1 MLNFDYL
8 KDIPELA
15 QLHQFCDLCEQ
26 RQYTEPDSSAINAR
40 KALEWLVKAIYK
52 MKGVE
57 PGERASLL
65 QLTTADVF
73 ADFIADPKLMKA
85 VHWVRKVGNLAAHD
99 GKVTRSDAFFTV
111 LNLYNLVGGVLL
123 KLRVLDTLAPFDKSL
138 LPTRQPRPRIL
149 VIRAEQTPE
158 AFADTV
164 EPVTVA
170 EAPQVKADI
179 SWGDI
184 SEAETRRRFIDLML
198 REAGWEVLDTE
209 GDVVGGK
216 ACIEVEVNG
225 MPNNAGKGYADYVL
239 FGTDGKPLAVVEA
252 KRTSKDANVGKHQA
266 ELYADCLEQRY
277 GVRPVIYYTN
287 GYEIYCID
295 GLGYPA
301 RRLFAFHTAKDL
313 ELIMS
318 RRTSRH
324 DITDFSVKDEISDRY
339 YQKRAIKSMCEWF
352 NARHRRGLLVMA
364 TGTGKTRTAI
374 SLVDVLQRNN
384 WVKNTLFLADRTSL
398 VNQAARNFSKLL
410 PNTSV
415 TVLSDKTTDVDPNA
429 RITFSTYQ
437 TMINY
442 VNTDHKPY
450 SIGRF
455 DLIIIDEAHRSVF
468 GKYGDIFRYF
478 DSLLVGLTATP
489 REQVDKST
497 YELLHLEGGEPTD
510 YYEYRT
516 AVEDGYLVDYTGL
529 IRGSKVV
536 NEGIK
541 YDDLSDDEKQQLE
554 QVWEYEQLNKDPDEE
569 WVPRNIGEQEIY
581 KYIYNTDT
589 IDKMLQDLMTNG
601 LKVQSGELIGKT
613 IIFAMN
619 SKTAKLIVERFN
631 ALYPEYGNGFC
642 EQIDYSINYSQ
653 DLIDKFSLRDNL
665 PQIAVSVDMLDT
677 GIDVPDVL
685 NLVFFKRVRSRIKF
699 MQMIGRGT
707 RLSPDIFGVGKAECR
722 LQRRCNIIGKPGPC
736 GEICKHKEQFF
747 IFDWGGNFKYFGE
760 NPKEGKAVKTTSLT
774 ERLFG
779 VRADI
784 ACALQAPQYQA
795 DDFAKGLHDEL
806 KTILQAEVGKLND
819 AHIAVR
825 NHWPAV
831 SKYRDP
837 AAWQYISE
845 VDVLDLK
852 NEVAPLLPKS
862 LENELAKKFD
872 LLSLYVQ
879 LGMVDENF
887 DSGRHEGQIT
897 IIADALRK
905 RSTIPDIQAKM
916 PLLNEIMTSA
926 FWDNKT
932 LASIEN
938 MRRELRDLMKY
949 LVSDGG
955 KTFTVTIEDYVTDG
969 GVAPKINTDVS
980 YREKLLDFLTQHRDH
995 PVLQKIHNLEYLS
1008 SEDIDELERILWQEL
1023 GSKEDYERY
1032 LKREK
1037 MTADI
1042 PVAAFI
1048 RKIVGLDRQK
1058 AIALFTE
1065 FISANTLTAG
1075 QEEFINNILN
1085 YVCMNGDMEKTV
1097 FRNNRIFR
1105 DSLLKYFP
1113 NKAAQVAKFVA
1124 MLHDA
1129 ITAA

>member
-8 KDIPELA
+8 KAIPELA

-26 RQYTEPDSSAINAR
+26 RQYTEPDSAAINAR

-52 MKGVE
+52 LKGIE
-57 PGERASLL
+57 PGERSSLL
-65 QLTTADVF
+65 ELSTSEVF
-73 ADFIADPKLMKA
+73 TDFIADPELMRA
-85 VHWVRKVGNLAAHD
+85 VHWIRKVGNLAAHD
-99 GKVTRSDAFFTV
+99 GKVTRRDSFFST

-123 KLRVLDTLAPFDKSL
+123 KLRVLDTLAPFDEKL
-138 LPTRQPRPRIL
+138 LPTRQPRQRIL
-149 VIRAEQTPE
+149 IVRAEQTPE
-158 AFADTV
+158 AFAATV
-164 EPVTVA
+164 EPEKVV
-170 EAPQVKADI
+170 EAPAVKAEL
-179 SWGDI
+179 SWCDI

-198 REAGWEVLDTE
+198 REAEWDVLETE
-209 GDVVGGK
+209 GDIAPAK
-216 ACIEVEVNG
+216 ACIEVEVEG
-225 MPNNAGKGYADYVL
+225 MPNNASKGYADYVL
-239 FGTDGKPLAVVEA
+239 FGKDGKPLAVIEA

-266 ELYADCLEQRY
+266 ELYADCLEKRY

-295 GLGYPA
+295 GLGYPP
-301 RRLFAFHTAKDL
+301 RRLFAFHTLKDL
-313 ELIMS
+313 EKIMS
-318 RRTSRH
+318 RRQSRH
-324 DITDFSVKDEISDRY
+324 DITDFSVKDAITDRY
-339 YQKRAIKSMCEWF
+339 YQKRAIKAMCEWL

-384 WVKNTLFLADRTSL
+384 WVKTTLFLADRTSL
-398 VNQAARNFSKLL
+398 VNQAAKNFGKLL
-410 PNTSV
+410 PNTSI
-415 TVLSDKTTDVDPNA
+415 TILSDKTTEIDFDA

-437 TMINY
+437 TMINF
-442 VNTDHKPY
+442 VNTDRKKPF

-455 DLIIIDEAHRSVF
+455 DMIIIDEAHRSVF
-468 GKYGDIFRYF
+468 GKFGDIFRYF
-478 DSLLVGLTATP
+478 DSFLVGLTATP

-510 YYEYRT
+510 YYEYSE
-516 AVEDGYLVDYTGL
+516 AVKDGYLVDYKGF

-541 YDDLSDDEKQQLE
+541 YDDLSDEEKQQLE
-554 QVWEYEQLNKDPDEE
+554 QVWEYEQVNKDPDDE
-569 WVPRNIGEQEIY
+569 WEPRDIREQEIY

-589 IDKMLQDLMTNG
+589 IDKMLQDLMENG
-601 LKVQSGELIGKT
+601 LKIQSGEMIGKT

-631 ALYPEYGNGFC
+631 ILYPEYGNGFC
-642 EQIDYSINYSQ
+642 EQIDYSIKYSQ
-653 DLIDKFSLRDNL
+653 DLIDRFSLRDNL

-677 GIDVPDVL
+677 GIDVPDAL

-707 RLSPDIFGVGKAECR
+707 RLSPDIFGAG
-722 LQRRCNIIGKPGPC
+722 QN
-736 GEICKHKEQFF
+736 KELFY

-760 NPKEGKAVKTTSLT
+760 NPKEGKAVKSLSLT

-779 VRADI
+779 VRADV

-806 KTILQAEVGKLND
+806 KAILQAATSKLSD

-831 SKYRDP
+831 DKFRKPES
-837 AAWQYISE
+837 WQYISE

-852 NEVAPLLPKS
+852 NEIAPLLPKS
-862 LENELAKKFD
+862 MENELAKKFD
-872 LLSLYVQ
+872 LLALYVQ
-879 LGMVDENF
+879 LGLVDENF
-887 DSGRHEGQIT
+887 DSGRHEAQIT
-897 IIADALRK
+897 QIADALRK
-905 RSTIPDIQAKM
+905 RASIPDIKAKM

-932 LASIEN
+932 IASIEN
-938 MRRELRDLMKY
+938 MRREIRDLLKY
-949 LVSDGG
+949 LIGDGG
-955 KTFTVTIEDYVTDG
+955 KTFTVSIEDDVTDG
-969 GVAPKINTDVS
+969 GEAGKFNTTMT
-980 YREKLLDFLTQHRDH
+980 YREKLLDFLTQQRDH
-995 PVLQKIHNLEYLS
+995 PVLQKIHNLEHLTGA
-1008 SEDIDELERILWQEL
+1008 DINELERILWQEL
-1023 GSKEDYERY
+1023 GTKEDYERY
-1032 LKREK
+1032 LRREQ

-1048 RKIVGLDRQK
+1048 RKVVGLDRQK
-1058 AIALFTE
+1058 AIRLFSD

-1085 YVCMNGDMEKTV
+1085 YVCQNGDMAKTV
-1097 FRNNRIFR
+1097 FRENRIFR
-1105 DSLLKYFP
+1105 ESLLKYFP
-1113 NKAAQVAKFVA
+1113 NKAAQVAQFVA

>member
-15 QLHQFCDLCEQ
+15 PLHRLCDFCEQ
-26 RQYTEPDSSAINAR
+26 RQYTESDSAAINAR

-73 ADFIADPKLMKA
+73 TDFIADSELMKA
-85 VHWVRKVGNLAAHD
+85 VHWIRKVGNLAAHD
-99 GKVTRSDAFFTV
+99 GKVTRSDAFFTT

-123 KLRVLDTLAPFDKSL
+123 KLRVLNTLAPFDKTL
-138 LPTRQPRPRIL
+138 LPTHQPRPRIL
-149 VIRAEQTPE
+149 VVRAGQTPD
-158 AFADTV
+158 AFAATV
-164 EPVTVA
+164 EPEQVV
-170 EAPQVKADI
+170 EASAVKANL

-209 GDVVGGK
+209 GDIVGGK
-216 ACIEVEVNG
+216 ACVEVEVSG
-225 MPNNAGKGYADYVL
+225 MPNNAGKGCADYVL

-252 KRTSKDANVGKHQA
+252 KRTSKDANIGKHQA
-266 ELYADCLEQRY
+266 ELYAGCLEKRY
-277 GVRPVIYYTN
+277 HVRPVIYYTN

-301 RRLFAFHTAKDL
+301 RRLFAFHTEKDL

-318 RRTSRH
+318 RRTSRP
-324 DITDFSVKDEISDRY
+324 DIADFSVNDEISDRY

-398 VNQAARNFSKLL
+398 VNQATRNFSKLL
-410 PNTSV
+410 PNSSI
-415 TVLSDKTTDVDPNA
+415 TVLSDKTTDIDPNA

-442 VNTDHKPY
+442 VNTDYKPY
-450 SIGRF
+450 SVGRF

-510 YYEYRT
+510 YYEYET
-516 AVEDGYLVDYTGL
+516 AIEDKYLVPFEGK
-529 IRGSKVV
+529 IRGSKIV
-536 NEGIK
+536 NEGIR

-554 QVWEYEQLNKDPDEE
+554 QVWEYEQVNKDPDEE

-589 IDKMLQDLMTNG
+589 IDKMLQDLMANG

-631 ALYPEYGNGFC
+631 ILYPEYGNGFC

-653 DLIDKFSLRDNL
+653 NLIDTFSLRDKL

-707 RLSPDIFGVGKAECR
+707 RLSPDIYGA
-722 LQRRCNIIGKPGPC
+722 
-736 GEICKHKEQFF
+736 GEDKEKFY

-760 NPKEGKAVKTTSLT
+760 NPKEGKTVKTTSLT

-806 KTILQAEVGKLND
+806 KQILQAEVGKLND

-831 SKYRDP
+831 SKYRES

-852 NEVAPLLPKS
+852 NEIAPLLPKS
-862 LENELAKKFD
+862 MENELAKKFD

-879 LGMVDENF
+879 LGMVDDNF

-897 IIADALRK
+897 LIADALRK

-938 MRRELRDLMKY
+938 MRKQIRDLLKY
-949 LVSDGG
+949 LVGDSG
-955 KTFTVTIEDYVTDG
+955 KTFTVTIEDVVADG
-969 GVAPKINTDVS
+969 GVAGKINTDVS
-980 YREKLLDFLTQHRDH
+980 YREKLLDFLTQQRDH
-995 PVLQKIHNLEYLS
+995 PVLQKIHNLEFLTS
-1008 SEDIDELERILWQEL
+1008 KDIDELERILWQDL
-1023 GSKEDYERY
+1023 GTKEDYERY
-1032 LKREK
+1032 LRREQ

-1058 AIALFTE
+1058 AICLFTE
-1065 FISANTLTAG
+1065 FISENTLTAE

-1085 YVCMNGDMEKTV
+1085 YVCQNGDMGKNV
-1097 FRNNRIFR
+1097 FRDNRIFR
-1105 DSLLKYFP
+1105 ESLLKYFP

>member
-8 KDIPELA
+8 KEIPELA

-73 ADFIADPKLMKA
+73 ADFLADPELMKA
-85 VHWVRKVGNLAAHD
+85 VHWIRKVGNLAAHD
-99 GKVTRSDAFFTV
+99 GTVTRRDAFFTT
-111 LNLYNLVGGVLL
+111 LNLYNLVGGILL
-123 KLRVLDTLAPFDKSL
+123 KLRVIDSLAPFDEKL
-138 LPTRQPRPRIL
+138 LPTNHPSQDIAVVGAP
-149 VIRAEQTPE
+149 QTPE
-158 AFADTV
+158 AFVATV
-164 EPVTVA
+164 ELEQVE
-170 EAPQVKADI
+170 EAPMVNTHL

-266 ELYADCLEQRY
+266 ELYADCLEKRY
-277 GVRPVIYYTN
+277 HVRPVIYYTN
-287 GYEIYCID
+287 GYEIHCTD

-301 RRLFAFHTAKDL
+301 RRLYAFHTAKDL

-318 RRTSRH
+318 RRTSRP
-324 DITDFSVKDEISDRY
+324 DISDFSVNDQISDRY
-339 YQKRAIKSMCEWF
+339 YQKRAIKNMCEWF
-352 NARHRRGLLVMA
+352 NERHRRGLLVMA

-415 TVLSDKTTDVDPNA
+415 TLLSDKTTDVDPNA

-442 VNTDHKPY
+442 VNTDQKPY
-450 SIGRF
+450 SVGRF

-468 GKYGDIFRYF
+468 GKFGDIFRYF

-497 YELLHLEGGEPTD
+497 YELLHLEGGQPTD
-510 YYEYRT
+510 YYEYSE
-516 AVEDGYLVDYTGL
+516 AVKDKYLVDYEGY

-554 QVWEYEQLNKDPDEE
+554 QVWEYEQVNKDPDEE
-569 WVPRNIGEQEIY
+569 WKPRDIREQEIY

-631 ALYPEYGNGFC
+631 LLYPEYGDGFC

-653 DLIDKFSLRDNL
+653 DLIDKFSLRDKM

-707 RLSPDIFGVGKAECR
+707 RLSPDIFGDG
-722 LQRRCNIIGKPGPC
+722 QD
-736 GEICKHKEQFF
+736 KELFY

-831 SKYRDP
+831 DKFRKP
-837 AAWQYISE
+837 ETWQYISE

-879 LGMVDENF
+879 LGLVDENF

-897 IIADALRK
+897 RIADALRK
-905 RSTIPDIQAKM
+905 RATIPDIQAKM
-916 PLLNEIMTSA
+916 PLLNEVMTSA

-955 KTFTVTIEDYVTDG
+955 KTFTVTIEDDVTDG

-1097 FRNNRIFR
+1097 FRDNRIFR

>member
-1 MLNFDYL
+1 
-8 KDIPELA
+8 
-15 QLHQFCDLCEQ
+15 
-26 RQYTEPDSSAINAR
+26 
-40 KALEWLVKAIYK
+40 
-52 MKGVE
+52 
-57 PGERASLL
+57 
-65 QLTTADVF
+65 
-73 ADFIADPKLMKA
+73 
-85 VHWVRKVGNLAAHD
+85 
-99 GKVTRSDAFFTV
+99 
-111 LNLYNLVGGVLL
+111 
-123 KLRVLDTLAPFDKSL
+123 
-138 LPTRQPRPRIL
+138 
-149 VIRAEQTPE
+149 
-158 AFADTV
+158 
-164 EPVTVA
+164 
-170 EAPQVKADI
+170 
-179 SWGDI
+179 
-184 SEAETRRRFIDLML
+184 
-198 REAGWEVLDTE
+198 
-209 GDVVGGK
+209 
-216 ACIEVEVNG
+216 
-225 MPNNAGKGYADYVL
+225 
-239 FGTDGKPLAVVEA
+239 
-252 KRTSKDANVGKHQA
+252 
-266 ELYADCLEQRY
+266 
-277 GVRPVIYYTN
+277 
-287 GYEIYCID
+287 
-295 GLGYPA
+295 
-301 RRLFAFHTAKDL
+301 
-313 ELIMS
+313 
-318 RRTSRH
+318 
-324 DITDFSVKDEISDRY
+324 
-339 YQKRAIKSMCEWF
+339 
-352 NARHRRGLLVMA
+352 
-364 TGTGKTRTAI
+364 
-374 SLVDVLQRNN
+374 
-384 WVKNTLFLADRTSL
+384 
-398 VNQAARNFSKLL
+398 
-410 PNTSV
+410 
-415 TVLSDKTTDVDPNA
+415 
-429 RITFSTYQ
+429 
-437 TMINY
+437 
-442 VNTDHKPY
+442 
-450 SIGRF
+450 
-455 DLIIIDEAHRSVF
+455 
-468 GKYGDIFRYF
+468 
-478 DSLLVGLTATP
+478 
-489 REQVDKST
+489 
-497 YELLHLEGGEPTD
+497 
-510 YYEYRT
+510 
-516 AVEDGYLVDYTGL
+516 
-529 IRGSKVV
+529 
-536 NEGIK
+536 
-541 YDDLSDDEKQQLE
+541 
-554 QVWEYEQLNKDPDEE
+554 
-569 WVPRNIGEQEIY
+569 
-581 KYIYNTDT
+581 
-589 IDKMLQDLMTNG
+589 
-601 LKVQSGELIGKT
+601 
-613 IIFAMN
+613 MN

-631 ALYPEYGNGFC
+631 LLYPEYGNGFC

-653 DLIDKFSLRDNL
+653 DLIDKFSLRDKM

-707 RLSPDIFGVGKAECR
+707 RLSPDIFGDG
-722 LQRRCNIIGKPGPC
+722 QD
-736 GEICKHKEQFF
+736 KELFY

-806 KTILQAEVGKLND
+806 KQILQAEVGKLDD
-819 AHIAVR
+819 AHIAMR

-831 SKYRDP
+831 DKFRKP
-837 AAWQYISE
+837 ETWQYISE

-872 LLSLYVQ
+872 LLSLYGQ
-879 LGMVDENF
+879 LGLVDENF

-897 IIADALRK
+897 RIAYALRK
-905 RSTIPDIQAKM
+905 RATIPDIQAKM
-916 PLLNEIMTSA
+916 PLLNEVMTSA

-955 KTFTVTIEDYVTDG
+955 KTFTVTIEDDVTDG

-1048 RKIVGLDRQK
+1048 RKVVGLDRQK

-1097 FRNNRIFR
+1097 FRDNRIFR

>member
-15 QLHQFCDLCEQ
+15 PLHQLCDLCEQ
-26 RQYTEPDSSAINAR
+26 RQYSDPDSSAINAR

-52 MKGVE
+52 MKGVV
-57 PGERASLL
+57 PGERASLF

-73 ADFIADPKLMKA
+73 ADFISDPELMKA
-85 VHWVRKVGNLAAHD
+85 VHWIRKVGNLAAHD
-99 GKVTRSDAFFTV
+99 GKVTRSDAFFTT

-123 KLRVLDTLAPFDKSL
+123 KLRVLNTLAPFDKTL
-138 LPTRQPRPRIL
+138 LPTRQLRPHIL
-149 VIRAEQTPE
+149 VVRAEQTPE
-158 AFADTV
+158 AFAATV
-164 EPVTVA
+164 EPEQVV
-170 EAPQVKADI
+170 EAPAVKTNL

-198 REAGWEVLDTE
+198 REAGWDVLDTE

-216 ACIEVEVNG
+216 ACIEVEVAG

-239 FGTDGKPLAVVEA
+239 FGIDGKPLAVVEA

-266 ELYADCLEQRY
+266 ELYADCLEKRY
-277 GVRPVIYYTN
+277 HVRPVIYYTN

-301 RRLFAFHTAKDL
+301 RRLYAFHSEKDL

-318 RRTSRH
+318 RRTLYENGRPH
-324 DITDFSVKDEISDRY
+324 ITDFSVKDEISDRY
-339 YQKRAIKSMCEWF
+339 YQKRAIKNMCEWF

-384 WVKNTLFLADRTSL
+384 RIKNTLFLADRTSL

-410 PNTSV
+410 PNTSI
-415 TVLSDKTTDVDPNA
+415 TVLSDKTTDIDPNA

-442 VNTDHKPY
+442 VNTDQKPY
-450 SIGRF
+450 SVGRF

-468 GKYGDIFRYF
+468 GKFGDIFRYF

-510 YYEYRT
+510 YYEYRE
-516 AVEDGYLVDYTGL
+516 AVKDGYLVDYTGL

-541 YDDLSDDEKQQLE
+541 YDDLSNKEKQQLE
-554 QVWEYEQLNKDPDEE
+554 QVWEYEQVNKDPDEE
-569 WVPRNIGEQEIY
+569 WEPRDIGEQEIF

-589 IDKMLQDLMTNG
+589 IDRMLQDLMANG

-631 ALYPEYGNGFC
+631 ILYPEYGNGFC

-653 DLIDKFSLRDNL
+653 ELIDKFSLRDKK

-707 RLSPDIFGVGKAECR
+707 RLSPDIFGVGENKKC
-722 LQRRCNIIGKPGPC
+722 
-736 GEICKHKEQFF
+736 FY

-760 NPKEGKAVKTTSLT
+760 NPKEGKAVKTASLT

-784 ACALQAPQYQA
+784 ACALQAPPYQA

-806 KTILQAEVGKLND
+806 KAILQSEVGKLND

-831 SKYRDP
+831 SKYRNP

-897 IIADALRK
+897 RIADALRK

-932 LASIEN
+932 LASIEY
-938 MRRELRDLMKY
+938 MRKQIRDLLKY
-949 LVSDGG
+949 LVGDSG
-955 KTFTVTIEDYVTDG
+955 KTFTVTIEDEVSDG
-969 GVAPKINTDVS
+969 GKAREINTTMT
-980 YREKLLDFLTQHRDH
+980 YREKLLDFLTQQRDH
-995 PVLQKIHNLEYLS
+995 PVLQKIHNLEFLTS
-1008 SEDIDELERILWQEL
+1008 KDIDELERILWKEL
-1023 GSKEDYERY
+1023 GTREDYERY
-1032 LKREK
+1032 LRREQL
-1037 MTADI
+1037 TVDI

-1048 RKIVGLDRQK
+1048 RKVVGLDRQK
-1058 AIALFTE
+1058 AISLFSD
-1065 FISANTLTAG
+1065 FISANTLTAE

-1085 YVCMNGDMEKTV
+1085 YACQNGDMEKTV
-1097 FRNNRIFR
+1097 FRENRIFR
-1105 DSLLKYFP
+1105 EALLKYFP
-1113 NKAAQVAKFVA
+1113 NKATQVAQFVA

>member
-8 KDIPELA
+8 KNIPELSE
-15 QLHQFCDLCEQ
+15 LHRLCDLCEQ
-26 RQYTEPDSSAINAR
+26 RQYTEPDSAAINAR
-40 KALEWLVKAIYK
+40 KALEWIVKAIYK

-73 ADFIADPKLMKA
+73 ADFIADPELMKA
-85 VHWVRKVGNLAAHD
+85 VHWIRKVGNLAAHD
-99 GKVTRSDAFFTV
+99 GKVTRSDAFFTT

-123 KLRVLDTLAPFDKSL
+123 KLRVLDTLAPFDKTL

-149 VIRAEQTPE
+149 VVRAEQTPE
-158 AFADTV
+158 AFAATV
-164 EPVTVA
+164 EQEKVA
-170 EAPQVKADI
+170 EAPAIKADL

-198 REAGWEVLDTE
+198 REAGWDVLETK

-216 ACIEVEVNG
+216 ACIEVEVAG
-225 MPNNAGKGYADYVL
+225 MPNGAGKGYADYVL
-239 FGTDGKPLAVVEA
+239 FGTDGMPLAVVEA

-266 ELYADCLEQRY
+266 ELYADCLERRY
-277 GVRPVIYYTN
+277 HVRPVIYYTN

-301 RRLFAFHTAKDL
+301 RRLFAFHTEKDL

-324 DITDFSVKDEISDRY
+324 DISDFSVNDEISDRY

-398 VNQAARNFSKLL
+398 VNQAAKTFSKLL
-410 PNTSV
+410 PNSPI
-415 TVLSDKTTDVDPNA
+415 TVLSDKTTEVDPNA

-442 VNTDHKPY
+442 VNTDRKPY

-516 AVEDGYLVDYTGL
+516 AVDDGYLVDYTGL

-601 LKVQSGELIGKT
+601 LKVQSGELIGKS

-619 SKTAKLIVERFN
+619 SKTAKIIVERFN
-631 ALYPEYGNGFC
+631 VLYPEYGDGFC
-642 EQIDYSINYSQ
+642 EQIDYSIDYSQ
-653 DLIDKFSLRDNL
+653 DLIDKFSLRDKL

-707 RLSPDIFGVGKAECR
+707 RLSPDIFGE
-722 LQRRCNIIGKPGPC
+722 
-736 GEICKHKEQFF
+736 GEDKERFF

-760 NPKEGKAVKTTSLT
+760 NPKEGKMVKTTSLT

-806 KTILQAEVGKLND
+806 KTILQTEVGKLND
-819 AHIAVR
+819 AHIGVR

-831 SKYRDP
+831 SKYREP
-837 AAWQYISE
+837 ATWQYISE

-852 NEVAPLLPKS
+852 NEIAPLLPKS
-862 LENELAKKFD
+862 PENELAKKFD

-897 IIADALRK
+897 QIADALRK
-905 RSTIPDIQAKM
+905 RSSIPDIQAKI

-926 FWDNKT
+926 FWDNMT

-938 MRRELRDLMKY
+938 MRKQIRDLLKY
-949 LVSDGG
+949 LVGDSG
-955 KTFTVTIEDYVTDG
+955 KTFTVTIEDDITDG
-969 GVAPKINTDVS
+969 GIAGKINTDVS
-980 YREKLLDFLTQHRDH
+980 YREKLLDFLTQQRDH
-995 PVLQKIHNLEYLS
+995 PVLRKIHNLEFLT

-1023 GSKEDYERY
+1023 GTKEDYKRY
-1032 LKREK
+1032 LLREQ
-1037 MTADI
+1037 MTADV

-1048 RKIVGLDRQK
+1048 RKVVGLDRQK
-1058 AIALFTE
+1058 AISLFSD
-1065 FISANTLTAG
+1065 FISANTLTAE

-1085 YVCMNGDMEKTV
+1085 YVCQNGDMEKNV
-1097 FRNNRIFR
+1097 FRDNRIFR
-1105 DSLLKYFP
+1105 ESLLKYFP

>member
-15 QLHQFCDLCEQ
+15 PLHQFCDLCEQ
-26 RQYTEPDSSAINAR
+26 RQYIEPDSSAINAR

-73 ADFIADPKLMKA
+73 ADFIADPELMKA

-123 KLRVLDTLAPFDKSL
+123 KLRVLKTLAPFDSLL
-138 LPTRQPRPRIL
+138 LPTNKPAPE
-149 VIRAEQTPE
+149 VAAAEAEQTPE
-158 AFADTV
+158 EFVATVPPQQVAD
-164 EPVTVA
+164 
-170 EAPQVKADI
+170 APAVKADL

-198 REAGWEVLDTE
+198 REAGWDLLETE
-209 GDVVGGK
+209 GDIRASK
-216 ACIEVEVNG
+216 ACIEVEVEG
-225 MPNNAGKGYADYVL
+225 MPNGSGTGYADYVL
-239 FGTDGKPLAVVEA
+239 FGADGTPLAVVEA
-252 KRTSKDANVGKHQA
+252 KRTSKDAAVGKHQA
-266 ELYADCLEQRY
+266 ELYADCLEKRY
-277 GVRPVIYYTN
+277 HVRPVIYYTN

-295 GLGYPA
+295 GLGYPP
-301 RRLFAFHTAKDL
+301 RRLYAFHTQKDL

-318 RRTSRH
+318 RRTLRG
-324 DITDFSVKDEISDRY
+324 DIHDFSINDAISDRY
-339 YQKRAIKSMCEWF
+339 YQKRAIKNMCEWL
-352 NARHRRGLLVMA
+352 NGRHRRGLLVMA

-384 WVKNTLFLADRTSL
+384 RVKNSLFLADRTSL

-410 PNTSV
+410 PGTSI
-415 TVLSDKTTDVDPNA
+415 TVLSDKTTDPDPNA

-437 TMINY
+437 TMIGY
-442 VNTDHKPY
+442 VNTDRKPY
-450 SIGRF
+450 SVGRF

-468 GKYGDIFRYF
+468 GKFGDIFRYF

-510 YYEYRT
+510 CYEYSE
-516 AVEDGYLVDYTGL
+516 AVKDGYLVDYTGL

-536 NEGIK
+536 NEGIR
-541 YDDLSDDEKQQLE
+541 YEELSDDEKQQLE
-554 QVWEYEQLNKDPDEE
+554 QVWEYEQVNKDPDEE
-569 WVPRNIGEQEIY
+569 WQPRDIREEEIY

-589 IDKMLQDLMTNG
+589 IDKMLQDLMTHG

-631 ALYPEYGNGFC
+631 LLYPEYGNGFC
-642 EQIDYSINYSQ
+642 EQIDYSVNYSQ
-653 DLIDKFSLRDNL
+653 DLIDKFTLRDSR

-707 RLSPDIFGVGKAECR
+707 RLSPDIFG
-722 LQRRCNIIGKPGPC
+722 PGQ
-736 GEICKHKEQFF
+736 HKERFL

-760 NPKEGKAVKTTSLT
+760 NPKEGKSVTAVSLT

-779 VRADI
+779 VRADV

-806 KTILQAEVGKLND
+806 KQILQAQVGQLND

-831 SKYRDP
+831 SKYRD
-837 AAWQYISE
+837 AASWQFLSE

-862 LENELAKKFD
+862 TENELAKKFD
-872 LLSLYVQ
+872 LLALYVQ
-879 LGMVDENF
+879 LGLVDYSF
-887 DSGRHEGQIT
+887 DSSRHEGHITQI
-897 IIADALRK
+897 AEALRK

-916 PLLNEIMTSA
+916 PLLNEMLTSA
-926 FWDNKT
+926 FWENKT
-932 LASIEN
+932 LGSIEN
-938 MRRELRDLMKY
+938 MRRQIRDLLKY
-949 LVSDGG
+949 LEGDSSR
-955 KTFTVTIEDYVTDG
+955 TFTVAIEDEVTDG
-969 GVAPKINTDVS
+969 GLAGKINTTMS

-995 PVLQKIHNLEYLS
+995 PVLQKIHNLEHLTG
-1008 SEDIDELERILWQEL
+1008 EDIDRLEQILWQEL
-1023 GSKEDYERY
+1023 GTKEDYERY
-1032 LKREK
+1032 LRHEQ

-1048 RKIVGLDRQK
+1048 RKVVGLDRQK
-1058 AIALFTE
+1058 AIRLFSD

-1085 YVCMNGDMEKTV
+1085 YVCQNGDMEKNV
-1097 FRNNRIFR
+1097 FRDNRIFR
-1105 DSLLKYFP
+1105 ESLLKYFP
-1113 NKAAQVAKFVA
+1113 HKAAQVAQFVA

-1129 ITAA
+1129 ISAA

>member
-15 QLHQFCDLCEQ
+15 PLHHLCDLCEQ
-26 RQYTEPDSSAINAR
+26 RQYTEPDSAAINAR
-40 KALEWLVKAIYK
+40 KALEWLVKAIYR

-57 PGERASLL
+57 PGERTSLL
-65 QLTTADVF
+65 QLTTADLF
-73 ADFIADPKLMKA
+73 TEFIADPELLRA
-85 VHWVRKVGNLAAHD
+85 VHWIRKVGNLAAHD
-99 GKVTRSDAFFTV
+99 GKVTRSDAFFTT
-111 LNLYNLVGGVLL
+111 LNLYNFVGGVLL
-123 KLRVLDTLAPFDKSL
+123 KLRVLKTLAPFDKSL
-138 LPTRQPRPRIL
+138 LPIKP
-149 VIRAEQTPE
+149 QTPIRPISPIS
-158 AFADTV
+158 
-164 EPVTVA
+164 PVSPIENIVSAEVVA
-170 EAPQVKADI
+170 AAPSVKTDL

-198 REAGWEVLDTE
+198 REAGWDVLETE
-209 GDVVGGK
+209 GDIVNSK
-216 ACIEVEVNG
+216 ACIEVEVAG

-239 FGTDGKPLAVVEA
+239 FGTDGKPLAVIEA

-266 ELYADCLEQRY
+266 ELYADCLEKRY

-301 RRLFAFHTAKDL
+301 RRLFAFHTRADL

-324 DITDFSVKDEISDRY
+324 DIADFSVNDKISDRY
-339 YQKRAIKSMCEWF
+339 YQKRAIKAMCEWF

-384 WVKNTLFLADRTSL
+384 WIKNTLFLADRTSL
-398 VNQAARNFSKLL
+398 VNQAARSFSKLL
-410 PNTSV
+410 PNSSV
-415 TVLSDKTTDVDPNA
+415 TVLSDKATDIDSNA

-442 VNTDHKPY
+442 VNTDRKPY

-468 GKYGDIFRYF
+468 GKFGDIFRYF

-510 YYEYRT
+510 YYEYKT
-516 AVEDGYLVDYTGL
+516 AVEDGYLVDYKGF

-536 NEGIK
+536 NEGIR
-541 YDDLSDDEKQQLE
+541 YDDLTDEEKQQLE
-554 QVWEYEQLNKDPDEE
+554 QVWEYEQMSKDPDEE
-569 WVPRNIGEQEIY
+569 WEPRDIGEQEIY

-589 IDKMLQDLMTNG
+589 IDKMLQGLMAEG

-631 ALYPEYGNGFC
+631 ILYPEYGNGFC

-653 DLIDKFSLRDNL
+653 DLIDKFSLRDNM

-677 GIDVPDVL
+677 GIDVPDAL

-707 RLSPDIFGVGKAECR
+707 RLSTDIFGAGKD
-722 LQRRCNIIGKPGPC
+722 
-736 GEICKHKEQFF
+736 KELFY

-760 NPKEGKAVKTTSLT
+760 NPKEGKAVKSVSLT

-779 VRADI
+779 VRADV

-806 KTILQAEVGKLND
+806 KAILQAEVGKLND
-819 AHIAVR
+819 AHIDVR

-831 SKYRDP
+831 SKYRE
-837 AAWQYISE
+837 AASWQYISE

-852 NEVAPLLPKS
+852 NEIAPLLPKS
-862 LENELAKKFD
+862 MENELAKKFD
-872 LLSLYVQ
+872 LISLYVQ
-879 LGMVDENF
+879 LGIVDENF
-887 DSGRHEGQIT
+887 DSGRYEGQIT
-897 IIADALRK
+897 LIADALRK

-932 LASIEN
+932 LASIED
-938 MRRELRDLMKY
+938 MRRQIRDLLKY
-949 LVSDGG
+949 LIGDGG
-955 KTFTVTIEDYVTDG
+955 KTFTVNIADDITDE
-969 GVAPKINTDVS
+969 GVAGKINTDVC
-980 YREKLLDFLTQHRDH
+980 YREKLLDFLTQRRDH
-995 PVLQKIHNLEYLS
+995 PVLQKIHNLEHLS
-1008 SEDIDELERILWQEL
+1008 GEDIDELERILWQEL
-1023 GSKEDYERY
+1023 GTKEDYERY
-1032 LKREK
+1032 LHREQ

-1048 RKIVGLDRQK
+1048 RKVVGLDRQK
-1058 AIALFTE
+1058 AIRLFSDY
-1065 FISANTLTAG
+1065 ISANSLTAE

-1085 YVCMNGDMEKTV
+1085 YVCQNGDMEKSV
-1097 FRNNRIFR
+1097 FRDNRIFR
-1105 DSLLKYFP
+1105 ESLLKYFP
-1113 NKAAQVAKFVA
+1113 NKAAQVAQFVA

>member
-15 QLHQFCDLCEQ
+15 PLHQLCDLCEQ

-52 MKGVE
+52 MKGVD

-65 QLTTADVF
+65 QLTTSDVF
-73 ADFIADPKLMKA
+73 VDFISDPELIRA
-85 VHWVRKVGNLAAHD
+85 VHWIRKVGNLAAHN
-99 GKVTRSDAFFTV
+99 GKVTRSDAFFTT

-123 KLRVLDTLAPFDKSL
+123 KLRVLDTLAPFDKTL
-138 LPTRQPRPRIL
+138 LHTRQPRTRIL
-149 VIRAEQTPE
+149 VVRTEQTPE
-158 AFADTV
+158 VFAATV
-164 EPVTVA
+164 EPEQVV
-170 EAPQVKADI
+170 EAPKVKTDL
-179 SWGDI
+179 SWCDI
-184 SEAETRRRFIDLML
+184 SEAETRRHFIDLML
-198 REAGWEVLDTE
+198 REAGWEVLETE
-209 GDVVGGK
+209 GNVVGGK
-216 ACIEVEVNG
+216 AYIEVEVAG

-239 FGTDGKPLAVVEA
+239 FGTNGKPLAVVEA

-266 ELYADCLEQRY
+266 ELYADCLEKRY
-277 GVRPVIYYTN
+277 HVRPVIYYTN

-295 GLGYPA
+295 RLGYPA
-301 RRLFAFHTAKDL
+301 RRLFAFHSEKDL
-313 ELIMS
+313 ELIMARRKS
-318 RRTSRH
+318 RL
-324 DITDFSVKDEISDRY
+324 DIADFSVNDEISDRY

-410 PNTSV
+410 PNTSI

-468 GKYGDIFRYF
+468 GKFGDIFRYF

-554 QVWEYEQLNKDPDEE
+554 QVWEYEQVNKDHNEE

-653 DLIDKFSLRDNL
+653 DLIDKFSLRDKM

-707 RLSPDIFGVGKAECR
+707 RLSPDIFGAGEDKEC
-722 LQRRCNIIGKPGPC
+722 
-736 GEICKHKEQFF
+736 FY

-760 NPKEGKAVKTTSLT
+760 NPKESKAVKTTSLT

-784 ACALQAPQYQA
+784 ACALQAPQYQT

-806 KTILQAEVGKLND
+806 KTILQAEVGKLNN

-825 NHWPAV
+825 NHWPTV
-831 SKYRDP
+831 NKYRDP
-837 AAWQYISE
+837 ASWQYISE
-845 VDVLDLK
+845 VDVIDLK
-852 NEVAPLLPKS
+852 NEVAPLLHKS

-887 DSGRHEGQIT
+887 DSGLHEVQIT
-897 IIADALRK
+897 KIADALRK

-938 MRRELRDLMKY
+938 MRKQIRDLLKY
-949 LVSDGG
+949 LVGDSG
-955 KTFTVTIEDYVTDG
+955 KTFTVTIKDEITDG
-969 GVAPKINTDVS
+969 GVAGKINTDVS
-980 YREKLLDFLTQHRDH
+980 YREKLLDFLTQQRDH
-995 PVLQKIHNLEYLS
+995 PVLQKIHNLEFLTS
-1008 SEDIDELERILWQEL
+1008 NDIDELERILWQEL
-1023 GSKEDYERY
+1023 GTKEDYERY
-1032 LKREK
+1032 LCREQ
-1037 MTADI
+1037 MTADV

-1048 RKIVGLDRQK
+1048 RKVVGLDRQK
-1058 AIALFTE
+1058 AIKLFSD
-1065 FISANTLTAG
+1065 FISANTLTAE

-1085 YVCMNGDMEKTV
+1085 YVCQNGDMEKNV
-1097 FRNNRIFR
+1097 FRDNRIFR
-1105 DSLLKYFP
+1105 ESLLKYFP
-1113 NKAAQVAKFVA
+1113 DKAAQVAKFVA

>member
-73 ADFIADPKLMKA
+73 ADFIADPKMMKA

-99 GKVTRSDAFFTV
+99 GKVTRSDAFFTT

-123 KLRVLDTLAPFDKSL
+123 KLRVLDSLAPFDKSL

-149 VIRAEQTPE
+149 TPVRAEQTPE

-170 EAPQVKADI
+170 EAPQVKADL
-179 SWGDI
+179 SWDDI

-198 REAGWEVLDTE
+198 REAGWEVLETE
-209 GDVVGGK
+209 GDIVGGK
-216 ACIEVEVNG
+216 ACIEVEVAG
-225 MPNNAGKGYADYVL
+225 MPNNAGKGYVDYVL

-252 KRTSKDANVGKHQA
+252 KRTSKDAVVGKHQA
-266 ELYADCLEQRY
+266 ELYADCLEKRY
-277 GVRPVIYYTN
+277 HVRPVIYYTN
-287 GYEIYCID
+287 GYEIHCID

-301 RRLFAFHTAKDL
+301 RRLYAFHTAKDL

-318 RRTSRH
+318 RRTSRP
-324 DITDFSVKDEISDRY
+324 DISDFSVNDQISDRY
-339 YQKRAIKSMCEWF
+339 YQKRAIKNMCEWF
-352 NARHRRGLLVMA
+352 NERHRRGLLVMA

-437 TMINY
+437 TMISY
-442 VNTDHKPY
+442 VNTDQKPY
-450 SIGRF
+450 SVGRF

-468 GKYGDIFRYF
+468 GKFGDIFRYF

-497 YELLHLEGGEPTD
+497 YELLHLEGGQPTD
-510 YYEYRT
+510 YYEYSE
-516 AVEDGYLVDYTGL
+516 AVKDKYLVDYEAY
-529 IRGSKVV
+529 IRGAKVV

-554 QVWEYEQLNKDPDEE
+554 QVWEYEQVNKDPDADWE
-569 WVPRNIGEQEIY
+569 PRDIGEQEIY

-589 IDKMLQDLMTNG
+589 IDKMLQDLMANG
-601 LKVQSGELIGKT
+601 LKVQSGEVIGKT

-631 ALYPEYGNGFC
+631 LLYPEYGNGFC

-653 DLIDKFSLRDNL
+653 DLIDKFSLRDKM

-707 RLSPDIFGVGKAECR
+707 RLSPDIFGDG
-722 LQRRCNIIGKPGPC
+722 QD
-736 GEICKHKEQFF
+736 KELFY

-784 ACALQAPQYQA
+784 ACALQAPQYQT
-795 DDFAKGLHDEL
+795 DDFAKRLHDEE
-806 KTILQAEVGKLND
+806 KQILQAEVGKLDD

-831 SKYRDP
+831 DKFRKP
-837 AAWQYISE
+837 ETWQYISE

-852 NEVAPLLPKS
+852 NEIAPLIPTGGG
-862 LENELAKKFD
+862 NELAKKFD
-872 LLSLYVQ
+872 LFALYVQ
-879 LGMVDENF
+879 LGMVDKNF
-887 DSGRHEGQIT
+887 DSTRYESQIT
-897 IIADALRK
+897 LIADALRK
-905 RSTIPDIQAKM
+905 RASIPDIQAKM

-926 FWDNKT
+926 FWCNKT

-938 MRRELRDLMKY
+938 MRLQIRDLLKY
-949 LVSDGG
+949 LDGDTG
-955 KTFTVTIEDYVTDG
+955 KTFTVNIEDTITDE
-969 GVAPKINTDVS
+969 GVAEDFNTTMT
-980 YREKLLDFLTQHRDH
+980 YREKLLDFLTQHRDL
-995 PVLQKIHNLEYLS
+995 PVLQKIHNLEHLNGD
-1008 SEDIDELERILWQEL
+1008 DIDQLERILWQEL
-1023 GSKEDYERY
+1023 GTKEDYERY
-1032 LKREK
+1032 LRREQ

-1048 RKIVGLDRQK
+1048 RKVVGLDRRK
-1058 AIALFTE
+1058 AIRLFSD

-1085 YVCMNGDMEKTV
+1085 YVCQNGEMGKNV
-1097 FRNNRIFR
+1097 FRDNRLFR
-1105 DSLLKYFP
+1105 ESLLKYFP
-1113 NKAAQVAKFVA
+1113 NKAAQVARFVT
-1124 MLHDA
+1124 MLNDA
-1129 ITAA
+1129 ITVA

>member
-8 KDIPELA
+8 KYIPELGE
-15 QLHQFCDLCEQ
+15 LHRLCDLCEQ
-26 RQYTEPDSSAINAR
+26 RQYTEPDSAAINAR

-65 QLTTADVF
+65 QLTTADLF
-73 ADFIADPKLMKA
+73 TDFIADPELIRS
-85 VHWVRKVGNLAAHD
+85 VHWIRKVGNLAAHD
-99 GKVTRSDAFFTV
+99 GKVTRRDAFFTT

-123 KLRVLDTLAPFDKSL
+123 KLRVLDTLAPFDRTL
-138 LPTRQPRPRIL
+138 LPTRQPRARIR
-149 VIRAEQTPE
+149 VVYTEQTPE
-158 AFADTV
+158 AFAATV
-164 EPVTVA
+164 EPQQVDK
-170 EAPQVKADI
+170 APSVKADI

-198 REAGWEVLDTE
+198 REAGWDVLETE
-209 GDVVGGK
+209 GDTQSGK
-216 ACIEVEVNG
+216 ACVEVEVAG

-239 FGTDGKPLAVVEA
+239 FGSAGKPLAVVEA
-252 KRTSKDANVGKHQA
+252 KRTSKDANAGKHQA
-266 ELYADCLEQRY
+266 ELYADCLENRY

-301 RRLFAFHTAKDL
+301 RRLFAFHTEKDL

-318 RRTSRH
+318 RRTSRP
-324 DITDFSVKDEISDRY
+324 DIADFSVNDEISDRY

-374 SLVDVLQRNN
+374 SLVDVLQRNK

-410 PNTSV
+410 PNTPV
-415 TVLSDKTTDVDPNA
+415 TVLSDKTAAVDPNA

-450 SIGRF
+450 SVGRF

-468 GKYGDIFRYF
+468 GKFGDIFRYF

-510 YYEYRT
+510 YYEYST
-516 AVEDGYLVDYTGL
+516 AVEDEYLVDYKGI
-529 IRGSKVV
+529 IRGSKIV

-541 YDDLSDDEKQQLE
+541 YDDLSDEERQQLE
-554 QVWEYEQLNKDPDEE
+554 QVWEYEQVNKDPDDE
-569 WVPRNIGEQEIY
+569 WKPRDIGEQEIY

-589 IDKMLQDLMTNG
+589 IDKMLQDLMENG

-613 IIFAMN
+613 IVFAMN

-631 ALYPEYGNGFC
+631 ILYPEYGNGFC

-653 DLIDKFSLRDNL
+653 NLIDKFSLRDHM

-707 RLSPDIFGVGKAECR
+707 RLSPDIFGK
-722 LQRRCNIIGKPGPC
+722 
-736 GEICKHKEQFF
+736 GEDKELFY
-747 IFDWGGNFKYFGE
+747 IFDWGGNFKYFDE
-760 NPKEGKAVKTTSLT
+760 NPKEGKTVKSVSLT

-784 ACALQAPQYQA
+784 ACALQAQQYQA
-795 DDFAKGLHDEL
+795 DNFAKGLHAEL
-806 KTILQAEVGKLND
+806 KSILLAEVGKLDD

-825 NHWPAV
+825 NHWPV
-831 SKYRDP
+831 VDKFRKP
-837 AAWQYISE
+837 EAWQYISE

-879 LGMVDENF
+879 LSMVNENF
-887 DSGRHEGQIT
+887 DSGRHEVQIT
-897 IIADALRK
+897 GIADALRK

-938 MRRELRDLMKY
+938 MRKQIRDLLKY
-949 LVSDGG
+949 LGGDNG
-955 KTFTVTIEDYVTDG
+955 KTFTVTIGDTVTDG
-969 GVAPKINTDVS
+969 GVAGKINTDVS
-980 YREKLLDFLTQHRDH
+980 YREKLLDFLTQQRNH
-995 PVLQKIHNLEYLS
+995 PVLQKIHNLEHLS
-1008 SEDIDELERILWQEL
+1008 IEDIDELERVLWQEL
-1023 GSKEDYERY
+1023 GTKEDYERY
-1032 LKREK
+1032 LRREQ

-1048 RKIVGLDRQK
+1048 RKVVGLDRKK
-1058 AIALFTE
+1058 AIDLFTR
-1065 FISANTLTAG
+1065 FISANSLTAG

-1085 YVCMNGDMEKTV
+1085 YVCQNGDMEKRV
-1097 FRNNRIFR
+1097 FRENRVFR
-1105 DSLLKYFP
+1105 ESLLKYFP
-1113 NKAAQVAKFVA
+1113 NKAAQVVQFVA

>member
-8 KDIPELA
+8 KAIPELA

-26 RQYTEPDSSAINAR
+26 RQYTEPDSAAINAR

-52 MKGVE
+52 LKGIE
-57 PGERASLL
+57 PGERSSLL
-65 QLTTADVF
+65 ELSTSEVF
-73 ADFIADPKLMKA
+73 TDFIADPELMRA
-85 VHWVRKVGNLAAHD
+85 VHWIRKVGNLAAHD
-99 GKVTRSDAFFTV
+99 GKVTRRDSFFST

-123 KLRVLDTLAPFDKSL
+123 KLRVLDTLAPFDEKL
-138 LPTRQPRPRIL
+138 LPTRQPRQRIL
-149 VIRAEQTPE
+149 IVRAEQTPE
-158 AFADTV
+158 AFAATV
-164 EPVTVA
+164 EPEKVV
-170 EAPQVKADI
+170 EAPAVKAEL
-179 SWGDI
+179 SWCDI

-198 REAGWEVLDTE
+198 REAEWDVLETE
-209 GDVVGGK
+209 GDIAPAK
-216 ACIEVEVNG
+216 ACIEVEVEG
-225 MPNNAGKGYADYVL
+225 MPNNASKGYADYVL
-239 FGTDGKPLAVVEA
+239 FGKDGKPLAVIEA

-266 ELYADCLEQRY
+266 ELYADCLEKRY

-295 GLGYPA
+295 GLGYPP
-301 RRLFAFHTAKDL
+301 RRLFAFHTLKDL
-313 ELIMS
+313 EKIMS
-318 RRTSRH
+318 RRQSRH
-324 DITDFSVKDEISDRY
+324 DITDFSVKDAITDRY
-339 YQKRAIKSMCEWF
+339 YQKRAIKAMCEWL

-384 WVKNTLFLADRTSL
+384 WVKTTLFLADRTSL
-398 VNQAARNFSKLL
+398 VNQAAKNFGKLL
-410 PNTSV
+410 PNTSI
-415 TVLSDKTTDVDPNA
+415 TILSDKTTEIDFDA

-437 TMINY
+437 TMINF
-442 VNTDHKPY
+442 VNTDRKKPF

-455 DLIIIDEAHRSVF
+455 DMIIIDEAHRSVF
-468 GKYGDIFRYF
+468 GKFGDIFRYF
-478 DSLLVGLTATP
+478 DSFLVGLTATP

-510 YYEYRT
+510 YYEYSE
-516 AVEDGYLVDYTGL
+516 AVKDGYLVDYKGF

-541 YDDLSDDEKQQLE
+541 YDDLSDEEKQQLE
-554 QVWEYEQLNKDPDEE
+554 QVWEYEQVNKDPDDE
-569 WVPRNIGEQEIY
+569 WEPRDIREQEIY

-589 IDKMLQDLMTNG
+589 IDKMLQDLMENG
-601 LKVQSGELIGKT
+601 LKIQSGEMNGKT

-631 ALYPEYGNGFC
+631 ILYPEYGNGFC
-642 EQIDYSINYSQ
+642 EQIDYSIKYSQ
-653 DLIDKFSLRDNL
+653 DLIDRFSLRDNL

-677 GIDVPDVL
+677 GIDVPDAL

-707 RLSPDIFGVGKAECR
+707 RLSPDIFGAG
-722 LQRRCNIIGKPGPC
+722 QN
-736 GEICKHKEQFF
+736 KELFY

-760 NPKEGKAVKTTSLT
+760 NPKEGKAVKSLSLT

-779 VRADI
+779 VRADV

-806 KTILQAEVGKLND
+806 KAILQAATSKLSD

-831 SKYRDP
+831 DKFRKPES
-837 AAWQYISE
+837 WQYISE

-852 NEVAPLLPKS
+852 NEIAPLLPKS
-862 LENELAKKFD
+862 MENELAKKFD
-872 LLSLYVQ
+872 LLALYVQ
-879 LGMVDENF
+879 LGLVDENF
-887 DSGRHEGQIT
+887 DSGRHEAQIT
-897 IIADALRK
+897 QIADALRK
-905 RSTIPDIQAKM
+905 RASIPDIKAKM

-932 LASIEN
+932 IASIEN
-938 MRRELRDLMKY
+938 MRREIRDLLKY
-949 LVSDGG
+949 LIGDGG
-955 KTFTVTIEDYVTDG
+955 KTFTVSIEDDVTDG
-969 GVAPKINTDVS
+969 GEAGKFNTTMT
-980 YREKLLDFLTQHRDH
+980 YREKLLDFLTQQRDH
-995 PVLQKIHNLEYLS
+995 PVLQKIHNLEHLTGA
-1008 SEDIDELERILWQEL
+1008 DINELERILWQEL
-1023 GSKEDYERY
+1023 GTKEDYERY
-1032 LKREK
+1032 LRREQ

-1048 RKIVGLDRQK
+1048 RKVVGLDRQK
-1058 AIALFTE
+1058 AIRLFSD

-1085 YVCMNGDMEKTV
+1085 YVCQNGDMAKTV
-1097 FRNNRIFR
+1097 FRENRIFR
-1105 DSLLKYFP
+1105 ESLLKYFP
-1113 NKAAQVAKFVA
+1113 NKAAQVAQFVA

>member
-8 KDIPELA
+8 KAIPELA

-26 RQYTEPDSSAINAR
+26 RQYTEPDSAAINAR

-52 MKGVE
+52 LKGIE
-57 PGERASLL
+57 PGERSSLL
-65 QLTTADVF
+65 ELSTSEVF
-73 ADFIADPKLMKA
+73 TDFIADPELMRA
-85 VHWVRKVGNLAAHD
+85 VHWIRKVGNLAAHD
-99 GKVTRSDAFFTV
+99 GKVTRRDSFFST

-123 KLRVLDTLAPFDKSL
+123 KLRVLDTLAPFDEKL
-138 LPTRQPRPRIL
+138 LPTRQPRQRIL
-149 VIRAEQTPE
+149 IVRAEQTPE
-158 AFADTV
+158 AFAATV
-164 EPVTVA
+164 EPEKVV
-170 EAPQVKADI
+170 EAPAVKAEL
-179 SWGDI
+179 SWCDI

-198 REAGWEVLDTE
+198 REAEWDVLETE
-209 GDVVGGK
+209 GDIAPAK
-216 ACIEVEVNG
+216 ACIEVEVEG
-225 MPNNAGKGYADYVL
+225 MPNNASKGYADYVL
-239 FGTDGKPLAVVEA
+239 FGKDGKPLAVIEA

-266 ELYADCLEQRY
+266 ELYADCLEKRY

-295 GLGYPA
+295 GLGYPP
-301 RRLFAFHTAKDL
+301 RRLFAFHTLKDL
-313 ELIMS
+313 EKIMS
-318 RRTSRH
+318 RRQSRH
-324 DITDFSVKDEISDRY
+324 DITDFSVKDAITDRY
-339 YQKRAIKSMCEWF
+339 YQKRAIKAMCEWL

-384 WVKNTLFLADRTSL
+384 WVKTTLFLADRTSL
-398 VNQAARNFSKLL
+398 VNQAAKNFGKLL
-410 PNTSV
+410 PNTSI
-415 TVLSDKTTDVDPNA
+415 TILSDKTTEIDFDA

-437 TMINY
+437 TMINF
-442 VNTDHKPY
+442 VNTDRKKPF

-455 DLIIIDEAHRSVF
+455 DMIIIDEAHRSVF
-468 GKYGDIFRYF
+468 GKFGDIFRYF
-478 DSLLVGLTATP
+478 DSFLVGLTATP

-510 YYEYRT
+510 YYEYSE
-516 AVEDGYLVDYTGL
+516 AVKDGYLVDYKGF

-541 YDDLSDDEKQQLE
+541 YDDLSDEEKQQLE
-554 QVWEYEQLNKDPDEE
+554 QVWEYEQVNKDPDDE
-569 WVPRNIGEQEIY
+569 WEPRDIREQEIY

-589 IDKMLQDLMTNG
+589 IDKMLQDLMENG
-601 LKVQSGELIGKT
+601 LKIQSGEMIGKT

-631 ALYPEYGNGFC
+631 ILYPEYGNGFC
-642 EQIDYSINYSQ
+642 EQIDYSIKYSQ
-653 DLIDKFSLRDNL
+653 DLIDRFSLRDNL

-677 GIDVPDVL
+677 GIDVPDAL

-707 RLSPDIFGVGKAECR
+707 RLSPDIFGAG
-722 LQRRCNIIGKPGPC
+722 QN
-736 GEICKHKEQFF
+736 KELFY

-760 NPKEGKAVKTTSLT
+760 NPKEGKAVKSLSLT

-779 VRADI
+779 VRADV

-806 KTILQAEVGKLND
+806 KAILQAATSKLSD

-831 SKYRDP
+831 DKFRKPES
-837 AAWQYISE
+837 WQYISE

-852 NEVAPLLPKS
+852 NEIAPLLPKS
-862 LENELAKKFD
+862 MENELAKKFD
-872 LLSLYVQ
+872 LLALYVQ
-879 LGMVDENF
+879 LGLVDENF
-887 DSGRHEGQIT
+887 DSGRHEAQIT
-897 IIADALRK
+897 QIADALRK
-905 RSTIPDIQAKM
+905 RASIPDIKAKM

-932 LASIEN
+932 IASIEN
-938 MRRELRDLMKY
+938 MRREIRDLLKY
-949 LVSDGG
+949 LIGDGG
-955 KTFTVTIEDYVTDG
+955 KTFTVSIEDHVTDG
-969 GVAPKINTDVS
+969 GEAGKFNTTMT
-980 YREKLLDFLTQHRDH
+980 YREKLLDFLTQQRDH
-995 PVLQKIHNLEYLS
+995 PVLQKIHNLEHLTGA
-1008 SEDIDELERILWQEL
+1008 DINELERILWQEL
-1023 GSKEDYERY
+1023 GTKEDYERY
-1032 LKREK
+1032 LRREQ

-1048 RKIVGLDRQK
+1048 RKVVGLDRQK
-1058 AIALFTE
+1058 AIRLFSD

-1085 YVCMNGDMEKTV
+1085 YVCQNGDMAKTV
-1097 FRNNRIFR
+1097 FRENRIFR
-1105 DSLLKYFP
+1105 ESLLKYFP
-1113 NKAAQVAKFVA
+1113 NKAAQVAQFVA

>member
-8 KDIPELA
+8 REIPELA
-15 QLHQFCDLCEQ
+15 PLYRLCNLCEQ
-26 RQYTEPDSSAINAR
+26 RQYSEPDSAAINAR
-40 KALEWLVKAIYK
+40 KALEWLVKAIYV
-52 MKGVE
+52 MKGME
-57 PGERASLL
+57 PGERATLL
-65 QLTTADVF
+65 QLTTDPVF
-73 ADFIADPKLMKA
+73 ADFIADPELMKA
-85 VHWVRKVGNLAAHD
+85 VHWIRKVGNLAAHD
-99 GKVTRSDAFFTV
+99 GKVTRSDAFFTT
-111 LNLYNLVGGVLL
+111 LNLYNLVGAVLL
-123 KLRVLDTLAPFDKSL
+123 KLRVVGELAPFDKTL
-138 LPTRQPRPRIL
+138 LPKEEGISQIGQISPISPIGAIENI
-149 VIRAEQTPE
+149 VS
-158 AFADTV
+158 
-164 EPVTVA
+164 A
-170 EAPQVKADI
+170 EAVAKAPMVKADV

-184 SEAETRRRFIDLML
+184 SEAETRRQFIDLML
-198 REAGWEVLDTE
+198 REAGWDVLDTA
-209 GDVVGGK
+209 GDVEPGK
-216 ACIEVEVNG
+216 ACVEIEVAG
-225 MPNNAGKGYADYVL
+225 MPNKAGKGYADYVL

-252 KRTSKDANVGKHQA
+252 KRTSKDAGAGKHQA
-266 ELYADCLEQRY
+266 ELYADCLEKRH

-295 GLGYPA
+295 GLGYPP
-301 RRLFAFHTAKDL
+301 RRLFAFHTSKDL
-313 ELIMS
+313 ELIMA
-318 RRTSRH
+318 RRGSMRALRGEALQ
-324 DITDFSVKDEISDRY
+324 VNDEITDRY
-339 YQKRAIKSMCEWF
+339 YQKRGVKAMCEWF
-352 NARHRRGLLVMA
+352 DARHRRGLLVMA

-374 SLVDVLQRNN
+374 SLVDVLQRNS
-384 WVKNTLFLADRTSL
+384 WIKNTLFLADRTSL

-410 PNTSV
+410 PNTSI
-415 TVLSDKTTDVDPNA
+415 TVLNDKTTDADPNA

-442 VNTDHKPY
+442 VNTDDKPY
-450 SIGRF
+450 SVGRF

-510 YYEYRT
+510 YYEYSE
-516 AVEDGYLVDYTGL
+516 AVKDKYLVDYTGL
-529 IRGSKVV
+529 VRGSKIV
-536 NEGIK
+536 NEGIR
-541 YDDLSDDEKQQLE
+541 YDDLADEERQQLE
-554 QVWEYEQLNKDPDEE
+554 QVWEYEQAAKDPDEE
-569 WVPRNIGEQEIY
+569 WVPRNIGEQEIF

-589 IDKMLQDLMTNG
+589 IDKMLQDLMEHG

-619 SKTAKLIVERFN
+619 SRTAKLIVERFN
-631 ALYPEYGNGFC
+631 ILYPEYGNGFC
-642 EQIDYSINYSQ
+642 EQIDYSISCSQ
-653 DLIDKFSLRDNL
+653 DLIDRFSLRDKL

-707 RLSPDIFGVGKAECR
+707 RLSPDIFGVGKD
-722 LQRRCNIIGKPGPC
+722 
-736 GEICKHKEQFF
+736 KELFL

-760 NPKEGKAVKTTSLT
+760 NPKEGKAIKTTSLT

-806 KTILQAEVGKLND
+806 KAILRADVSKLDD
-819 AHIAVR
+819 AHISVR
-825 NHWPAV
+825 SHWPTV
-831 SKYRDP
+831 DKFRKP
-837 AAWQYISE
+837 ETWHYISE

-852 NEVAPLLPKS
+852 NEIAPLLPKS

-872 LLSLYVQ
+872 LFSLYVQ

-887 DSGRHEGQIT
+887 DSRRYEGRIT
-897 IIADALRK
+897 SIADALRK
-905 RSTIPDIQAKM
+905 RSSIPDIQAKM

-932 LASIEN
+932 LALIED
-938 MRRELRDLMKY
+938 MRRQIRDLLRY
-949 LVSDGG
+949 LAGDSG
-955 KTFTVTIEDYVTDG
+955 KTFTVTIEDDITDG
-969 GVAPKINTDVS
+969 GIADRINTDVS
-980 YREKLLDFLTQHRDH
+980 YREKLLDFLTQQRDH

-1008 SEDIDELERILWQEL
+1008 GEDIDELERILWQEL
-1023 GSKEDYERY
+1023 GTKEDYERY
-1032 LKREK
+1032 LRREQ

-1048 RKIVGLDRQK
+1048 RKAIGLDRPK
-1058 AIALFTE
+1058 AIRLFSD
-1065 FISANTLTAG
+1065 FISANTLTAE

-1085 YVCMNGDMEKTV
+1085 YVCQNGDMEKNV

-1105 DSLLKYFP
+1105 ESLLRYFP
-1113 NKAAQVAKFVA
+1113 NKAAQVAQFVA

>member
-1 MLNFDYL
+1 M
-8 KDIPELA
+8 
-15 QLHQFCDLCEQ
+15 
-26 RQYTEPDSSAINAR
+26 
-40 KALEWLVKAIYK
+40 
-52 MKGVE
+52 
-57 PGERASLL
+57 
-65 QLTTADVF
+65 
-73 ADFIADPKLMKA
+73 
-85 VHWVRKVGNLAAHD
+85 
-99 GKVTRSDAFFTV
+99 
-111 LNLYNLVGGVLL
+111 
-123 KLRVLDTLAPFDKSL
+123 
-138 LPTRQPRPRIL
+138 
-149 VIRAEQTPE
+149 
-158 AFADTV
+158 
-164 EPVTVA
+164 
-170 EAPQVKADI
+170 
-179 SWGDI
+179 
-184 SEAETRRRFIDLML
+184 
-198 REAGWEVLDTE
+198 
-209 GDVVGGK
+209 
-216 ACIEVEVNG
+216 
-225 MPNNAGKGYADYVL
+225 
-239 FGTDGKPLAVVEA
+239 
-252 KRTSKDANVGKHQA
+252 
-266 ELYADCLEQRY
+266 
-277 GVRPVIYYTN
+277 
-287 GYEIYCID
+287 
-295 GLGYPA
+295 
-301 RRLFAFHTAKDL
+301 
-313 ELIMS
+313 
-318 RRTSRH
+318 
-324 DITDFSVKDEISDRY
+324 
-339 YQKRAIKSMCEWF
+339 
-352 NARHRRGLLVMA
+352 
-364 TGTGKTRTAI
+364 
-374 SLVDVLQRNN
+374 
-384 WVKNTLFLADRTSL
+384 
-398 VNQAARNFSKLL
+398 
-410 PNTSV
+410 
-415 TVLSDKTTDVDPNA
+415 
-429 RITFSTYQ
+429 
-437 TMINY
+437 
-442 VNTDHKPY
+442 
-450 SIGRF
+450 
-455 DLIIIDEAHRSVF
+455 
-468 GKYGDIFRYF
+468 
-478 DSLLVGLTATP
+478 GLTATP

-516 AVEDGYLVDYTGL
+516 AVEDGYLVDFTGL

-707 RLSPDIFGVGKAECR
+707 RLSPDIFGA
-722 LQRRCNIIGKPGPC
+722 
-736 GEICKHKEQFF
+736 GEDKERFF
-747 IFDWGGNFKYFGE
+747 IFDWGGNIKYFGE
-760 NPKEGKAVKTTSLT
+760 NPKEGKVVKSVSLS

-795 DDFAKGLHDEL
+795 DEFAKGLHDEL
-806 KTILQAEVGKLND
+806 KAILQSEVNKLDD

-825 NHWPAV
+825 NHWPV
-831 SKYRDP
+831 VDRFRKP
-837 AAWQYISE
+837 EAWQYISE

-879 LGMVDENF
+879 LGLVDENF
-887 DSGRHEGQIT
+887 DSGHHEEQIT

-905 RSTIPDIQAKM
+905 RSTIPDIQAKL
-916 PLLNEIMTSA
+916 PLLNEIMTSV

-938 MRRELRDLMKY
+938 MRRQIRDLLKY
-949 LVSDGG
+949 LVGDGG
-955 KTFTVTIEDYVTDG
+955 KTFTVTIEDTITDG
-969 GVAPKINTDVS
+969 GVAGRINTDVS
-980 YREKLLDFLTQHRDH
+980 YREKLLDFLTQRRDH
-995 PVLQKIHNLEYLS
+995 PVLQKIHNLEFLTS
-1008 SEDIDELERILWQEL
+1008 ADVDELERILWQEL
-1023 GSKEDYERY
+1023 GTKDDYERY
-1032 LKREK
+1032 LSREQ
-1037 MTADI
+1037 MTADV

-1048 RKIVGLDRQK
+1048 RKVVGLDRQK
-1058 AIALFTE
+1058 AIRLFSE
-1065 FISANTLTAG
+1065 YISANSLTAE

-1085 YVCMNGDMEKTV
+1085 YVCQNGDMEKSV
-1097 FRNNRIFR
+1097 FRDNRIFR
-1105 DSLLKYFP
+1105 ESLLKYFP
-1113 NKAAQVAKFVA
+1113 NKAVQVAQFVA

>member
-8 KDIPELA
+8 KAIPELA
-15 QLHQFCDLCEQ
+15 QLHQFCDMCEQ
-26 RQYTEPDSSAINAR
+26 RQYVEPDSAAINAR

-57 PGERASLL
+57 PGERTSLL
-65 QLTTADVF
+65 ELTTSDVF
-73 ADFIADPKLMKA
+73 TDFIADPELMRA
-85 VHWVRKVGNLAAHD
+85 VHWIRKVGNLAAHD
-99 GKVTRSDAFFTV
+99 GKVSRRDAFFST

-123 KLRVLDTLAPFDKSL
+123 KLRVLDILAPFDEKL

-149 VIRAEQTPE
+149 IVRAEQTPE
-158 AFADTV
+158 AFAATV
-164 EPVTVA
+164 GTRLIASAPSVPV
-170 EAPQVKADI
+170 KLD
-179 SWGDI
+179 WCDI

-198 REAGWEVLDTE
+198 REAEWDVLETE
-209 GDVVGGK
+209 GDIAPAK
-216 ACIEVEVNG
+216 ACIEVEVEG
-225 MPNNAGKGYADYVL
+225 MPNNASKGYADYVL
-239 FGTDGKPLAVVEA
+239 FGKDGKPLAVIEA

-266 ELYADCLEQRY
+266 ELYADCLEKRY

-295 GLGYPA
+295 GLGYPP
-301 RRLFAFHTAKDL
+301 RRLFAFHTLKDL
-313 ELIMS
+313 EKIMS
-318 RRTSRH
+318 RRQSRH
-324 DITDFSVKDEISDRY
+324 DITDFSVKDAITDRY
-339 YQKRAIKSMCEWF
+339 YQKRAIKAMCEWL
-352 NARHRRGLLVMA
+352 NVRHRRGLLVMA

-384 WVKNTLFLADRTSL
+384 WVKTTLFLADRTSL
-398 VNQAARNFSKLL
+398 VNQAAKNFGKLL
-410 PNTSV
+410 PNTSI
-415 TVLSDKTTDVDPNA
+415 TILSDKNTEIDYDA

-442 VNTDHKPY
+442 VNTDNKKPF

-455 DLIIIDEAHRSVF
+455 DMIIIDEAHRSVF
-468 GKYGDIFRYF
+468 GKFGDIFRYF
-478 DSLLVGLTATP
+478 DSFLVGLTATP

-510 YYEYRT
+510 YYEYSE
-516 AVEDGYLVDYTGL
+516 AVKDGYLVDYKGF

-541 YDDLSDDEKQQLE
+541 YDDLSDEEKQQLE
-554 QVWEYEQLNKDPDEE
+554 QVWEYEQVNKDPDDE
-569 WVPRNIGEQEIY
+569 WEPRDIREQEIY

-589 IDKMLQDLMTNG
+589 IDKMLQDLMENG
-601 LKVQSGELIGKT
+601 LKIQSGEMIGKT

-631 ALYPEYGNGFC
+631 FLYPEYGNGFC
-642 EQIDYSINYSQ
+642 EQIDYSIKYSQ
-653 DLIDKFSLRDNL
+653 DLIDRFSLRDKL

-677 GIDVPDVL
+677 GIDVPDAL

-707 RLSPDIFGVGKAECR
+707 RLSPDIFGAE
-722 LQRRCNIIGKPGPC
+722 QD
-736 GEICKHKEQFF
+736 KELFY

-760 NPKEGKAVKTTSLT
+760 NPKEGKAVKSLSLT

-779 VRADI
+779 VRADV

-806 KTILQAEVGKLND
+806 KAILQAATSKLSD

-831 SKYRDP
+831 DKFRKPES
-837 AAWQYISE
+837 WQYISE

-852 NEVAPLLPKS
+852 NEIAPLLPKS
-862 LENELAKKFD
+862 MENELAKKFD
-872 LLSLYVQ
+872 LLALYVQ
-879 LGMVDENF
+879 LGLVDENF
-887 DSGRHEGQIT
+887 DSGRHEAQIT
-897 IIADALRK
+897 QIADALRK
-905 RSTIPDIQAKM
+905 RASIPDIKAKM

-938 MRRELRDLMKY
+938 MRREIRDLLKY
-949 LVSDGG
+949 LIGDGG
-955 KTFTVTIEDYVTDG
+955 KTFTVSIEDDVTDG
-969 GVAPKINTDVS
+969 GEAGKFNTTMT
-980 YREKLLDFLTQHRDH
+980 YREKLLDFLTQQRDH
-995 PVLQKIHNLEYLS
+995 PVLQKIHNLEHLS
-1008 SEDIDELERILWQEL
+1008 GADINELERILWQEL
-1023 GSKEDYERY
+1023 GTKEDYERY
-1032 LKREK
+1032 LKREQ

-1048 RKIVGLDRQK
+1048 RKVVGLDRQK
-1058 AIALFTE
+1058 AIRLFSD
-1065 FISANTLTAG
+1065 FISANTLTAE

-1085 YVCMNGDMEKTV
+1085 YVCQNGDMEKTV
-1097 FRNNRIFR
+1097 FRENRIFR
-1105 DSLLKYFP
+1105 ESLLKYFP
-1113 NKAAQVAKFVA
+1113 NKAAQVAQFVA